1 MALTGM
7 NLCKSAKDS
16 QKLIYK
22 KGSRYVF
29 TMITGMAFRFVGV
42 VFIAGATGGFM
53 YFMLHNYVPWVGLA
67 VNWINPTIIASLIGL
82 IIAGPFMSVLNIA
95 SETIIVCMMIDEKLE
110 RPQGLRPK
118 IMELFDMNNEK

>member
-95 SETIIVCMMIDEKLE
+95 SETKNLDTHATSKIVSSGKAFPVG
-110 RPQGLRPK
+110 RNRSRQ
-118 IMELFDMNNEK
+118 ELF